1 MAESSDSLVVASRPA
16 PAAGGSTTAG
26 FVPPACLADFAELAR
41 VVLPA
46 EVWDFV
52 AGGSGT
58 ESTLAANRAAL
69 DRVAVL
75 PRVLTGV
82 DRPRTDAALPG
93 GTYALPV
100 AVAPMAYQKLLH
112 PDGEP
117 ALAAAARAAGVPYV
131 TSTLSS
137 TPIEEIAAAGGPI
150 WFQLY
155 WLRDRGLVA
164 DLLARAHAAGCTAL
178 MVTVDVPVLGRR
190 LRDVR
195 NGFALPP
202 HVTAANLPAGRDDL
216 AHQGTPGV
224 SAVAVHTGAVFAPAL
239 SWADLAWLRERTP
252 LPLLVKGVLDP
263 RDAVRAAE
271 VGADAV
277 VVSNHGGRQFDGA
290 PASVAV
296 LPDVVAAVGER
307 CAVLLDSGIRS
318 GTDVLRALALGAT
331 GVLVGRPLLWALA
344 AGGQAG
350 AEAAL
355 TLLAAELRDALTLT
369 GCADP
374 AAARHLRTRTGG

>member
-1 MAESSDSLVVASRPA
+1 MADPA
-16 PAAGGSTTAG
+16 LPDGPLTDPLAEAGPP
-26 FVPPACLADFAELAR
+26 PPAGLADFAELAR
-41 VVLPA
+41 AVLPP

-52 AGGSGT
+52 DGGSGAET
-58 ESTLAANRAAL
+58 TLAANRAAL

-82 DRPRTDAALPG
+82 ESPRTRGALLG
-93 GTYALPV
+93 REHAMPV
-100 AVAPMAYQKLLH
+100 AVAPMAYQRLLH

-117 ALAAAARAAGVPYV
+117 ALAAAAAAAGVPYAL
-131 TSTLSS
+131 STLSS
-137 TPIEEIAAAGGPI
+137 TPVEEVTAGSGGPI

-155 WLRDRGLVA
+155 WLRDRALVA
-164 DLLARAHAAGCTAL
+164 DLLDRAHTAGCAAL

-195 NGFALPP
+195 NAFALPP
-202 HVTAANLPAGRDDL
+202 HVVAANLPGGRDDL
-216 AHQGTPGV
+216 AHTGTPGV
-224 SAVAVHTGAVFAPAL
+224 SAIAAHTGAVFAPAL
-239 SWADLAWLRERTP
+239 NWADLDWLRQRTP
-252 LPLLVKGVLDP
+252 LPLLVKGILDP

-277 VVSNHGGRQFDGA
+277 VVSNHGGRQLDGA
-290 PASVAV
+290 PATATV
-296 LPDVVAAVGER
+296 LPEVVAAVDGRAE
-307 CAVLLDSGIRS
+307 VLLDSGVRS

-331 GVLVGRPLLWALA
+331 GVLVGRPMLWALA
-344 AGGQAG
+344 AGGRAG

-355 TLLAAELRDALTLT
+355 ALLATELRDALTLS

-374 AAARHLRTRTGG
+374 GQARQLRTTTGG